1 MSYFGSFLNLRVS
14 EASDFLFKVPGEPV
28 PQYIILEAG
37 LAEALGHRLN
47 QKHMNEEYDYHTG

>member
-1 MSYFGSFLNLRVS
+1 MKSCCHVSYFGSFLNLCIS

-37 LAEALGHRLN
+37 VAKALGI
-47 QKHMNEEYDYHTG
+47 D